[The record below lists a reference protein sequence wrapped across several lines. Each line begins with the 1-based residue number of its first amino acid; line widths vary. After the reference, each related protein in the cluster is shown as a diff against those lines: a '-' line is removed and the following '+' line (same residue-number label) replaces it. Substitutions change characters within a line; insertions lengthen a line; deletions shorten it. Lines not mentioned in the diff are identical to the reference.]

1 MVGST
6 INSPIRTREDRFG
19 RSSVGG
25 KFYIPEPQLPFE
37 LQSPTHRLECLRV
50 VEEIVDNLDDKA
62 IMELTN
68 GMNDEDVV
76 SQVINTMLVQTYKV
90 LYTGEAEVDF
100 SPKYTERL
108 SQAIEE
114 TLRCA
119 NLTYFITSVMP
130 DFQLSW
136 HHLEWG
142 DLITHHKKLCIEAAR
157 DHGKC
162 LSLDTP
168 VLLYNGQIKKASEIR
183 LGDTLMG
190 VDSTPRL
197 VTSLHRGR
205 DEHMYKYHQ
214 SKGDDFVTN
223 SQHIQTFIHVGSGK
237 RLEVRPKH
245 IVDIGTPE
253 LLTYSKNYIYEHL
266 RTFKVSWEM
275 PERKVLID
283 PYFLGIWL
291 GDGYSHKTVIC
302 KPYKAIADYC
312 DEYAKKLG
320 INCDHED
327 WNEKMRS
334 YANHILY
341 EGYLSGPKHQRNIK
355 HSKLYI
361 YLKAYRLLNNKHIP
375 EQYLYNSRRVRMQLL
390 AGLLDTDGDNWCNGM
405 HYGSINKHL
414 VEQVRYLSN
423 SLGFKTSKVL
433 GGKKFNKQLGRMY
446 EYWGID
452 ISGKIDQIPLRLTH
466 KHQEYDWTTK
476 QSNKD
481 WGTIDSI
488 TPSVVSSF
496 TVEDV
501 GPGEYVSITTDG
513 DHRFLL
519 GDGTVTHNSYY
530 FSNAYLAWQLYR
542 YKKPMQAQFSARP
555 TTANSNRGFLFSFSL
570 QQAVDLIEILKN
582 TIEGNDILKERLMP
596 ENKAEGA
603 WASTNIV
610 CKNGARLTGKGF
622 GSSVRGAHP
631 YYIVVD
637 DGLKDNVIYSS
648 MQRQKSIDYF
658 HSVIMNMLVP
668 KGQII
673 VVGCVSPNTI
683 VLSKSRGFIRMGSV
697 KHNYF
702 SDKKK
707 VVKHSESFLDKDGF
721 SETSHYF
728 YNGTGVMFRI
738 TLRGG
743 FQIECSKIHPLWKM
757 FETGIPDWEKSKNI
771 KVGDYIA
778 IKPTDCED
786 FGSPIDL
793 LPFIN
798 SYHRKKNRS
807 YQEVNLKLPRYL
819 DEDLAYFIGLWIA
832 EGTIYKNGS
841 GIEMSTGDEEIEVFL
856 KSLSK
861 YNINFRGNGRID
873 GSYQY
878 PCTNRRLH
886 SFMLWLGFSCPCYCN
901 IKNIPNKLL
910 SAPKN
915 ILANII
921 SGIFDGDGY
930 VDISNDKLAVIL
942 SSTSADMIKTI
953 QSILLMGW
961 GIVSTYNYVSAE
973 EINASGKNDTH
984 VNFDQYSLSIL
995 SEYAVKFLDEIGFRL
1010 TRKQNKFNRDNFK
1023 FNRNNSKYHNIPYQ
1037 SELFATA
1044 ESNRLRNK
1052 ITYRDKEGYDKD
1064 IESAYQIK
1072 KKKTV
1077 NKFYLKRVCEF
1088 FKKITNSKDY
1098 DQIIKNC
1105 EDGFI
1110 WRDVIKIEEIE
1121 GSSCDFVIPQSHS
1134 FITNGIYSHNTPF
1147 HAQDLYGDLKTK
1159 RGWFCIEYP
1168 AIFPNG
1174 RILWPQRWSFED
1186 LMEKKES
1193 QGNIIFSREN
1203 LCRPIISDSS
1213 IFPIDI
1219 LNRSLN
1225 RMQTY
1230 TLVANRDDFPKK
1242 FSRVVTGCDF
1252 AISGRVGSDYY
1263 CFSTFGI
1270 DDYDNSMW
1278 LLNLQLGKGKS
1289 YEEQK
1294 QMLRG
1299 INVKFSP
1306 DVMVFESNVFQMI
1319 YTTEASKE
1327 GLPVVPH
1334 NTGVE
1339 KNDLQKGWPGL
1350 AIMFEQGKFHIP
1362 IGDKYSQ
1369 DMKDQI
1375 FDQLGSIAFTDEGL
1389 CSVGSHDDIG
1399 SSFWLASLGRNIS
1412 VTGFKF
1418 GFL

>member
-19 RSSVGG
+19 RSAVGG

-157 DHGKC
+157 DHGK
-162 LSLDTP
+162 SVSPDTQ
-168 VLLYNGQIKKASEIR
+168 LLMADGRIKKAEDVKV
-183 LGDTLMG
+183 GEYLMG

-197 VTSLHRGR
+197 VTATYRGK
-205 DEHMYKYHQ
+205 DEHMYRIDQ
-214 SKGDDFVTN
+214 SKGDSYTVN
-223 SQHIQTFIHVGSGK
+223 SRHINTVIKIGK
-237 RLEVRPKH
+237 RGRCLEEHEKR
-245 IVDIGTPE
+245 IVDVDMPT
-253 LLTYSKNYIYEHL
+253 LLSYSKNYIRERI
-266 RTFKVSWEM
+266 RTFKVAWEM
-275 PERKVLID
+275 PKRNILIE
-283 PYFLGIWL
+283 PYFLGVWL
-291 GDGYSHKTVIC
+291 GDGCSNEVTIC
-302 KPYKAIADYC
+302 KPYKEIADYC
-312 DEYAKKLG
+312 DWYADKLG
-320 INCDHED
+320 IDCDHMG
-327 WNEKMRS
+327 WNENLKCYS
-334 YANHILY
+334 DHIFFDGHL
-341 EGYLSGPKHQRNIK
+341 GGKNSHRNIK
-355 HSKLYI
+355 KCKLTKFF
-361 YLKAYRLLNNKHIP
+361 KAYKLFNNKHIP
-375 EQYLYNSRRVRMQLL
+375 DQYLYNCRKVRLELL
-390 AGLLDTDGDNWCNGM
+390 AGLLDTDGDLWCNGY
-405 HYGSINKHL
+405 HWGSIHKEL
-414 VEQVRYLSN
+414 AYQVRYLAN
-423 SLGFKTSKVL
+423 SLGFRTHIS
-433 GGKKFNKQLGRMY
+433 GGRKYNKQLKREY
-446 EYWGID
+446 EYWGVS
-452 ISGKIDQIPLRLTH
+452 ISGKIDEIPVKILHKQI
-466 KHQEYDWTTK
+466 EYDWFTK
-476 QSNKD
+476 PSNKD
-481 WGTIDSI
+481 WGTIDGI
-488 TPSVVSSF
+488 TPSVVSSIKI
-496 TVEDV
+496 TDV

-673 VVGCVSPNTI
+673 VVG
-683 VLSKSRGFIRMGSV
+683 
-697 KHNYF
+697 
-702 SDKKK
+702 
-707 VVKHSESFLDKDGF
+707 
-721 SETSHYF
+721 
-728 YNGTGVMFRI
+728 
-738 TLRGG
+738 
-743 FQIECSKIHPLWKM
+743 
-757 FETGIPDWEKSKNI
+757 
-771 KVGDYIA
+771 
-778 IKPTDCED
+778 
-786 FGSPIDL
+786 
-793 LPFIN
+793 
-798 SYHRKKNRS
+798 
-807 YQEVNLKLPRYL
+807 
-819 DEDLAYFIGLWIA
+819 
-832 EGTIYKNGS
+832 
-841 GIEMSTGDEEIEVFL
+841 
-856 KSLSK
+856 
-861 YNINFRGNGRID
+861 
-873 GSYQY
+873 
-878 PCTNRRLH
+878 
-886 SFMLWLGFSCPCYCN
+886 
-901 IKNIPNKLL
+901 
-910 SAPKN
+910 
-915 ILANII
+915 
-921 SGIFDGDGY
+921 
-930 VDISNDKLAVIL
+930 
-942 SSTSADMIKTI
+942 
-953 QSILLMGW
+953 
-961 GIVSTYNYVSAE
+961 
-973 EINASGKNDTH
+973 
-984 VNFDQYSLSIL
+984 
-995 SEYAVKFLDEIGFRL
+995 
-1010 TRKQNKFNRDNFK
+1010 
-1023 FNRNNSKYHNIPYQ
+1023 
-1037 SELFATA
+1037 
-1044 ESNRLRNK
+1044 
-1052 ITYRDKEGYDKD
+1052 
-1064 IESAYQIK
+1064 
-1072 KKKTV
+1072 
-1077 NKFYLKRVCEF
+1077 
-1088 FKKITNSKDY
+1088 
-1098 DQIIKNC
+1098 
-1105 EDGFI
+1105 
-1110 WRDVIKIEEIE
+1110 
-1121 GSSCDFVIPQSHS
+1121 
-1134 FITNGIYSHNTPF
+1134 TPF

-1159 RGWFCIEYP
+1159 QGWFCIEYP